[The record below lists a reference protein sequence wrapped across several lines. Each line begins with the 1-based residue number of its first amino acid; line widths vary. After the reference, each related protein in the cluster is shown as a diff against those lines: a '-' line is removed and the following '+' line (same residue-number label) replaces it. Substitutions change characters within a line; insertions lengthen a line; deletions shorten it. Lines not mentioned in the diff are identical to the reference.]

1 MKKKLLSFFL
11 IFSFLA
17 APFSFAQ
24 DVKTYHWDDKLVR
37 GLLNIVS
44 SPVEIGRSIHLQT
57 EKSSLLEGWTIGL
70 AKGFGSGLLR
80 LGAGAV
86 DLLTFPF
93 NFPKAKKAPLVQ
105 PEYVWEKPGV
115 KYIS

>member
-1 MKKKLLSFFL
+1 MRKKTVLFAL
-11 IFSFLA
+11 IFCLTTISSSYA
-17 APFSFAQ
+17 EE
-24 DVKTYHWDDKLVR
+24 VKNYHWDDKLIR

-57 EKSSLLEGWTIGL
+57 EESSLLEGWTLGL
-70 AKGFGSGLLR
+70 VKGLGTGLLR

-93 NFPKAKKAPLVQ
+93 NFPDDEKGPLVE
-105 PEYVWEKPGV
+105 PEFVWDKPGV